1 LTSSGVHLPQV
12 WTTSEVR
19 LIPSAG
25 GDRSIRRYHAVVSVG
40 SPALIGEVCG
50 GLLPSP
56 ARLPGAPALPEGFDC
71 LGARDR
77 PAGDKAKVVCAC
89 ST

>member
-1 LTSSGVHLPQV
+1 M
-12 WTTSEVR
+12 
-19 LIPSAG
+19 
-25 GDRSIRRYHAVVSVG
+25 RRYHAVVSVG

-50 GLLPSP
+50 GFLPSP